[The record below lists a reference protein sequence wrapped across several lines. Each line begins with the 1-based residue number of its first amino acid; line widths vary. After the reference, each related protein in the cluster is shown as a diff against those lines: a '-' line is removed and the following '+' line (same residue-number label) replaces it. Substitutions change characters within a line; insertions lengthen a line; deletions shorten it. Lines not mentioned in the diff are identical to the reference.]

1 MSSRLRA
8 WRSAWMVQ
16 VENVSSSRS
25 WSFVA
30 MLLAFLNQVAIDG
43 SWLYTISRRAKKL
56 QENAVRDAPSTIC
69 LKRLRGITSA

>member
-8 WRSAWMVQ
+8 CRCAWMVQ

-30 MLLAFLNQVAIDG
+30 MLLAFLNQLSIDG
-43 SWLYTISRRAKKL
+43 SLL
-56 QENAVRDAPSTIC
+56 
-69 LKRLRGITSA
+69 